1 MKPGLTKVH
10 ASTLNINI
18 TYKSRFS
25 IFEAAFNLYS
35 MKQFFTIIAVLA
47 ALMVNAQPDPIGNF
61 NKHVIEK
68 WTHDYIRVS
77 QYRVKGSPYLLGQSF
92 NGDITMKSGVV
103 TVDKKILY
111 DIYDQ
116 KVGVDLDKKFVAP
129 DGEVSGFFIQLSEN
143 FGGEKLNFINAANL
157 PKVNLK
163 GYLNIIADGSKFAFL
178 RQYRIRLVAD
188 PAEMYSKDI
197 KLFEQYYDYYI
208 YNRATAELNKIKL
221 KDKDVLE
228 ALGNPSL
235 PEKFDLYTALGVR
248 QAVEAMNT

>member
-1 MKPGLTKVH
+1 
-10 ASTLNINI
+10 
-18 TYKSRFS
+18 
-25 IFEAAFNLYS
+25 
-35 MKQFFTIIAVLA
+35 MKQFFTFFAVLG
-47 ALMVNAQPDPIGNF
+47 ALIVNAQPDPIGNF

-77 QYRVKGSPYLLGQSF
+77 QYRVKGSPYLLGESF
-92 NGDITMKSGVV
+92 GGDITMKSGVV

-116 KVGVDLDKKFVAP
+116 KVGMDLDKKFVSP
-129 DGEVSGFFIQLSEN
+129 DGEVAGFFIQLPEN
-143 FGGEKLNFINAANL
+143 FGGEKLNFINASNL

-163 GYLNIIADGSKFAFL
+163 GYLNVIADGSKFAFL

-228 ALGNPSL
+228 VLGNPSL
-235 PEKFDLYTALGVR
+235 PTTFDLHTVMGVR
-248 QAVEAMNT
+248 QAVETMNK

>member
-1 MKPGLTKVH
+1 MKKVFFI
-10 ASTLNINI
+10 LGI
-18 TYKSRFS
+18 
-25 IFEAAFNLYS
+25 IFCND
-35 MKQFFTIIAVLA
+35 II
-47 ALMVNAQPDPIGNF
+47 AQPDPIGNF

-77 QYRVKGSPYLLGQSF
+77 QYRVKGSPFLLGESF
-92 NGDITMKSGVV
+92 SGDITMKTGVV

-116 KVGVDLDKKFVAP
+116 KVGIDLDKKFVAP

-157 PKVNLK
+157 SKVNLK
-163 GYLNIIADGSKFAFL
+163 GYLNVIADGSKFAFL

-228 ALGNPSL
+228 ALGNPTVSST
-235 PEKFDLYTALGVR
+235 FDLRTALGVR
-248 QAVEAMNT
+248 QAVEAINK

>member
-1 MKPGLTKVH
+1 
-10 ASTLNINI
+10 
-18 TYKSRFS
+18 
-25 IFEAAFNLYS
+25 
-35 MKQFFTIIAVLA
+35 MKQVLIIFAFFS

-68 WTHDYIRVS
+68 WTHEYIRVS
-77 QYRVKGSPYLLGQSF
+77 QYRVKGSPYFLGDSF
-92 NGDITMKSGVV
+92 SGDITMKTGVV

-116 KVGVDLDKKFVAP
+116 KVGVDLDKKFVSP
-129 DGEVSGFFIQLSEN
+129 DGDVSGFFIQLSEN

-163 GYLNIIADGSKFAFL
+163 GFLNVITDGSKFAFL

-188 PAEMYSKDI
+188 PADMYSKDI

-208 YNRATAELNKIKL
+208 YNRVTAELNKIKL

-228 ALGNPSL
+228 ALGSTSL
-235 PEKFDLYTALGVR
+235 PEKFDLHTALGVR
-248 QAVEAMNT
+248 QAVEAMNK

>member
-1 MKPGLTKVH
+1 
-10 ASTLNINI
+10 
-18 TYKSRFS
+18 
-25 IFEAAFNLYS
+25 
-35 MKQFFTIIAVLA
+35 MKQVLIIFAFFS

-68 WTHDYIRVS
+68 WTHEYIRVS
-77 QYRVKGSPYLLGQSF
+77 QYRVKGSPYLLGDSF
-92 NGDITMKSGVV
+92 NGDITMKTGVV

-116 KVGVDLDKKFVAP
+116 KVGVDLDKKFVSP
-129 DGEVSGFFIQLSEN
+129 DGDVSGFFIQLSEN
-143 FGGEKLNFINAANL
+143 FGGEKLNFINAAKL

-163 GYLNIIADGSKFAFL
+163 GYLNVITDGSKFAFL

-208 YNRATAELNKIKL
+208 YNRVTAELNKIKL

-228 ALGNPSL
+228 ALGNPNSSA
-235 PEKFDLYTALGVR
+235 KYDLYTVLGVR
-248 QAVEAMNT
+248 QAVEAINK

>member
-1 MKPGLTKVH
+1 
-10 ASTLNINI
+10 
-18 TYKSRFS
+18 
-25 IFEAAFNLYS
+25 
-35 MKQFFTIIAVLA
+35 MKQILTFIAVLG

-77 QYRVKGSPYLLGQSF
+77 QYRVKGSPYLLGESF
-92 NGDITMKSGVV
+92 NGDITMKTGVV

-111 DIYDQ
+111 DLYDQ
-116 KVGVDLDKKFVAP
+116 KVGMDLDKKFVAP
-129 DGEVSGFFIQLSEN
+129 DGEVSSFFIQLTEN

-163 GYLNIIADGSKFAFL
+163 GYLNVITDGSKFAFL
-178 RQYRIRLVAD
+178 RQYRIKLVAD

-228 ALGNPSL
+228 ALGNPSV
-235 PEKFDLYTALGVR
+235 PANFDLRTALGIK
-248 QAVEAMNT
+248 QAIEAMNK

>member
-1 MKPGLTKVH
+1 
-10 ASTLNINI
+10 
-18 TYKSRFS
+18 
-25 IFEAAFNLYS
+25 
-35 MKQFFTIIAVLA
+35 MKQVLIIFAFFS

-68 WTHDYIRVS
+68 WTHEYIRVS
-77 QYRVKGSPYLLGQSF
+77 QYRVKGSPYLLGDSF
-92 NGDITMKSGVV
+92 SGDITMKTGVV

-116 KVGVDLDKKFVAP
+116 KVGVDLDKKFVSP
-129 DGEVSGFFIQLSEN
+129 DGDVSGFFIQLSEN

-163 GYLNIIADGSKFAFL
+163 GYLNVITDGSKFAFL

-188 PAEMYSKDI
+188 PADMYSKDI

-208 YNRATAELNKIKL
+208 YNRVTAELNKIKL

-228 ALGNPSL
+228 ALGNPNSSA
-235 PEKFDLYTALGVR
+235 KYDLYTVLGVR
-248 QAVEAMNT
+248 QAIEAINK

>member
-1 MKPGLTKVH
+1 
-10 ASTLNINI
+10 
-18 TYKSRFS
+18 
-25 IFEAAFNLYS
+25 
-35 MKQFFTIIAVLA
+35 MKQVLIIFAFFS

-68 WTHDYIRVS
+68 WTHEYIRVS
-77 QYRVKGSPYLLGQSF
+77 QYRVKGSPYLLGDSF
-92 NGDITMKSGVV
+92 NGDITMKTGVV

-116 KVGVDLDKKFVAP
+116 KVGVDLDKKFVSP
-129 DGEVSGFFIQLSEN
+129 DGDVSGFFIQLSEN

-163 GYLNIIADGSKFAFL
+163 GYLNVITDGSKFAFL

-188 PAEMYSKDI
+188 PADMYSKDI

-208 YNRATAELNKIKL
+208 YNRVTAELNKIKL

-228 ALGNPSL
+228 ALGNPNSSV
-235 PEKFDLYTALGVR
+235 KYDLYTVLGVR
-248 QAVEAMNT
+248 QAIEAINK

>member
-1 MKPGLTKVH
+1 
-10 ASTLNINI
+10 
-18 TYKSRFS
+18 
-25 IFEAAFNLYS
+25 
-35 MKQFFTIIAVLA
+35 
-47 ALMVNAQPDPIGNF
+47 MVNAQPDPIGNF

-77 QYRVKGSPYLLGQSF
+77 QYRVKGSPYLLGDSF
-92 NGDITMKSGVV
+92 SGDITMKSGVV
-103 TVDKKILY
+103 TVDKQILY

-116 KVGVDLDKKFVAP
+116 KVGFDLDKKFVAP
-129 DGEVSGFFIQLSEN
+129 DGEVSGFFIQLSES
-143 FGGEKLNFINAANL
+143 FGGEKLSFINAANL

-163 GYLNIIADGSKFAFL
+163 GYLNVIADGSKFAFL

-228 ALGNPSL
+228 ALGNSNSSA
-235 PEKFDLYTALGVR
+235 KYDLYTVLGVK
-248 QAVEAMNT
+248 QLVETINK

>member
-1 MKPGLTKVH
+1 
-10 ASTLNINI
+10 
-18 TYKSRFS
+18 
-25 IFEAAFNLYS
+25 
-35 MKQFFTIIAVLA
+35 MKQLLVLSAVLGS
-47 ALMVNAQPDPIGNF
+47 LISQAQPDPVGNF

-68 WTHDYIRVS
+68 WTHDYVRVS
-77 QYRVKGSPYLLGQSF
+77 QYRVKGSPFLLGESF
-92 NGDITMKSGVV
+92 NGDITMKTGVV
-103 TVDKKILY
+103 TVDKKLLY

-116 KVGVDLDKKFVAP
+116 KVGMELDKKFVAP
-129 DGEVSGFFIQLSEN
+129 DGEVSSFFIQLSEN
-143 FGGEKLNFINAANL
+143 FGGEKLNFINTANL

-163 GYLNIIADGSKFAFL
+163 GYLNVIADGSKFAFL

-221 KDKDVLE
+221 KDKDVLG

-235 PEKFDLYTALGVR
+235 PVTFDLHTSSGVR
-248 QAVEAMNT
+248 QAVDSMNK

>member
-1 MKPGLTKVH
+1 
-10 ASTLNINI
+10 
-18 TYKSRFS
+18 
-25 IFEAAFNLYS
+25 
-35 MKQFFTIIAVLA
+35 MKQVLILLAVFSSLISFS
-47 ALMVNAQPDPIGNF
+47 QPDPVGNF

-77 QYRVKGSPYLLGQSF
+77 QYRVKGSPFLLGESF
-92 NGDITMKSGVV
+92 SGDIIMKTGVV

-116 KVGVDLDKKFVAP
+116 KVGIDLDKKFVAP

-143 FGGEKLNFINAANL
+143 FGGEKLSFINAANL

-163 GYLNIIADGSKFAFL
+163 GYLNVITDGSKFAFL

-228 ALGNPSL
+228 ALGNPNSSA
-235 PEKFDLYTALGVR
+235 KYDLHTAMGVR
-248 QAVEAMNT
+248 QLVEIMNK

>member
-1 MKPGLTKVH
+1 
-10 ASTLNINI
+10 
-18 TYKSRFS
+18 
-25 IFEAAFNLYS
+25 
-35 MKQFFTIIAVLA
+35 
-47 ALMVNAQPDPIGNF
+47 MVSAQPDPIGNF

-68 WTHDYIRVS
+68 WTHEYIRVS
-77 QYRVKGSPYLLGQSF
+77 QYRVKGSPYLLGESF
-92 NGDITMKSGVV
+92 NGDIAMKTGVV

-116 KVGVDLDKKFVAP
+116 KVGVDLDKKFVSP

-157 PKVNLK
+157 PKVSLK
-163 GYLNIIADGSKFAFL
+163 GYLNVIADGSKFAFL

-188 PAEMYSKDI
+188 PADMYSKDI

-228 ALGNPSL
+228 ALGNSNSSAKY
-235 PEKFDLYTALGVR
+235 ELYTVLGVK
-248 QAVEAMNT
+248 QLVETINK